1 MDDIDLT
8 PEQWEA
14 LRQLSLGPARL
25 PIAEAHA
32 DKFVALGLAR
42 HVEGGYEITAAGLD
56 VVEAHYT
63 H

>member
-1 MDDIDLT
+1 MDDIDLD
-8 PEQWEA
+8 PGDWEA

-25 PIAEAHA
+25 PIAEEHA

-42 HVEGGYEITAAGLD
+42 HVKGGYEITESGLEAA
-56 VVEAHYT
+56 EAHYT